1 MSENRCRKKDG
12 TYRTADFL
20 SDAELQ
26 SHPPQN
32 PHSRCRFYLAT
43 GMATRAARQ
52 KYKCS
57 YHVELGGLRMPAI
70 TEHNTGPKNRN
81 RDLGHKLPHHV
92 LAKFFGARVR
102 IVIRSIPLNRS
113 ILSYHFILTLARDRN
128 RAYQTKS
135 SQPVVIM
142 RLLRQQEHLQRAAQ
156 VYIQAAFLRFAIQRR
171 RAMQHRIGGMNQ
183 PVIDIARQSQL
194 RRS

>member
-1 MSENRCRKKDG
+1 MGLRPSSLVTRVLSKTVFQVRYGMNTFSSAAPYPSEVCRLENRF
-12 TYRTADFL
+12 T
-20 SDAELQ
+20 
-26 SHPPQN
+26 PVVN
-32 PHSRCRFYLAT
+32 
-43 GMATRAARQ
+43 
-52 KYKCS
+52 
-57 YHVELGGLRMPAI
+57 
-70 TEHNTGPKNRN
+70 
-81 RDLGHKLPHHV
+81 
-92 LAKFFGARVR
+92 
-102 IVIRSIPLNRS
+102 RSIPLNRS

-142 RLLRQQEHLQRAAQ
+142 RLLRQQEYLQRAAQ

-183 PVIDIARQSQL
+183 PVIVIARQSQL